1 MIDYEKLKIIAYD
14 FDDTLFAHSN
24 HRTETIEEEIDYLKR
39 CLLYKNDAS
48 DVFLNCTKN
57 MYLQNFMNKAYR
69 DNIIQGLI
77 SGTEAYVCSKAKIDY
92 VNSIYGHYLENW
104 CVCSQEKKTI
114 MLEALAKSYNCNASN
129 ILIID
134 DNPLVITMA
143 ADVGF
148 QSATPIEVVNYCEL
162 NNI

>member
-1 MIDYEKLKIIAYD
+1 MIDYKSLKIIAYD

-24 HRTETIEEEIDYLKR
+24 HKTETIEEEIDYLKR

-48 DVFLNCTKN
+48 DVFRNCTKN

-92 VNSIYGHYLENW
+92 VKSIYGHYLEN
-104 CVCSQEKKTI
+104 
-114 MLEALAKSYNCNASN
+114 
-129 ILIID
+129 
-134 DNPLVITMA
+134 
-143 ADVGF
+143 
-148 QSATPIEVVNYCEL
+148 
-162 NNI
+162 